1 MKQLVIALFFLL
13 SFSACAPG
21 GSTSEKSVEADSIAT
36 ESVDTV
42 YNAVVTD
49 SLLAKTVPTQADYAA
64 MIEQCRAINRKL
76 TDKLAAINF
85 KSDMTDAEIDAAMKM
100 LQGDEEIPRLEEQS
114 RKLLVV
120 LQNADLDLSNRNRY
134 DRMVSD
140 AAAALMR
147 LN

>member
-1 MKQLVIALFFLL
+1 MKQLIIALFVVL
-13 SFSACAPG
+13 SFSACSPG
-21 GSTSEKSVEADSIAT
+21 GSNSEKSGEVDSAVT

-49 SLLAKTVPTQADYAA
+49 SLLKKTGPTQADYAA

-76 TDKLAAINF
+76 TDKLTAINF
-85 KSDMTDAEIDAAMKM
+85 KSDMTDAEIDAAMKK

-114 RKLLVV
+114 RKLLIA
-120 LQNADLDLSNRNRY
+120 LQNADLDLANRNRY
-134 DRMVSD
+134 DRMVAD